1 MQRAVI
7 LAPGGVIELEHLWL
21 PGVDPG
27 IAARREKRQ
36 ELPVPP
42 DTRKRG
48 EPEAYPS
55 DLKSLERTHILET
68 LAAVNGVRK
77 AAAERLGMSERTLRY
92 KLAQYRLEA
101 AGGKDPR
108 GDDPS
113 SNGPGKWHQV
123 SGMGV
128 AA

>member
-1 MQRAVI
+1 MQRALI

-21 PGVDPG
+21 PGVNAVAAG
-27 IAARREKRQ
+27 TSAEAARTAGAASA
-36 ELPVPP
+36 PGSA
-42 DTRKRG
+42 G
-48 EPEAYPS
+48 EPGKAYPS

-101 AGGKDPR
+101 AGGKPETD
-108 GDDPS
+108 
-113 SNGPGKWHQV
+113 
-123 SGMGV
+123 
-128 AA
+128 